1 MVRAVSVGKLDAVIA
16 ATDID
21 TLRER
26 DTIEVALEER
36 DTAGE
41 RLGDNVPLELTV
53 DVMVLSGALI
63 DARDDALAL
72 TVSASVDNGVT
83 VVEKE
88 SIGLPGA
95 HPVCVLVIR
104 GDSDA
109 SAVFDSKRADDETV
123 MVATWV

>member
-1 MVRAVSVGKLDAVIA
+1 VVRAVSVGKLDAVIA

-72 TVSASVDNGVT
+72 TVSASVDSGVT
-83 VVEKE
+83 VVE
-88 SIGLPGA
+88 
-95 HPVCVLVIR
+95 
-104 GDSDA
+104 
-109 SAVFDSKRADDETV
+109 
-123 MVATWV
+123 